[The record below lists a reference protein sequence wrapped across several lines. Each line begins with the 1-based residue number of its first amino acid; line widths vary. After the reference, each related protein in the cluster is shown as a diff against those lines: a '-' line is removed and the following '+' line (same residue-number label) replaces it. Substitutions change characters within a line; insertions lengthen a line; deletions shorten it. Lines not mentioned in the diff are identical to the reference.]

1 VPSST
6 TLATLGERVRRARVA
21 SGLSQAQLGAP
32 HFTRA
37 YVSAIELGKIR
48 PAVRSLEFLAAKL
61 GRPAGYFLGE
71 DEATARQKEHVLIAK
86 AKQQILAGEHSRA
99 VATLT
104 RILEARRS

>member
-1 VPSST
+1 MPPSA

-48 PAVRSLEFLAAKL
+48 PAVRSLGFLAAKL
-61 GRPAGYFLGE
+61 GRPAGYFLGD
-71 DEATARQKEHVLIAK
+71 DEATLREREHALIAK
-86 AKQQILAGEHSRA
+86 ARQQILAGEHARA

-104 RILEARRS
+104 RILEGR